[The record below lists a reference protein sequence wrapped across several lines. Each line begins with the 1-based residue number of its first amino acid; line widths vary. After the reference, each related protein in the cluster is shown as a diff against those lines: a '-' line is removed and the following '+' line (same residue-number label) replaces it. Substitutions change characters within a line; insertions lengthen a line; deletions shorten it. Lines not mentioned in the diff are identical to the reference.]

1 MLGWRT
7 ALHTVDNLGY
17 EQCRLGRR
25 TFEFFEWDC
34 DEEGTD
40 GWVEARPVGLM
51 LMTVDGEVSDC
62 ATEEIWV
69 YVITQIEK

>member
-1 MLGWRT
+1 MT
-7 ALHTVDNLGY
+7 YHFGY
-17 EQCRLGRR
+17 HRARCKIYDIP
-25 TFEFFEWDC
+25 FFEWGC